1 MTDIIKLLLELV
13 KNTALIAIVAYGLI
27 HTKPL
32 RHSLEGTAGYK
43 DKVFLTVIFGL
54 LSIAGNYLGI
64 PIQGAL
70 ANNRMIGPVVGGLL
84 VGPAVGI
91 GAGFIGG
98 LHRYFLGGFTA
109 EACAVGNVM
118 AGLVGGLFYLRVGPQ
133 KINVRAALLAG
144 IIAELVLKGLVLIM
158 AKPFS
163 AALALEKAI
172 ALPTILVNSVGVA
185 IFVYMVQSVCHDEVK
200 VGGSYAE
207 KALQIAG
214 QTLPI
219 IREGLNPEAATRVVE
234 LIRAETKVAAVAITD
249 RENIIAFAG
258 AGYDHHKTG
267 VPILTSCARN
277 ALETG
282 LSQAAEER
290 EALGCLNP
298 QCPLTSAIIV
308 PLFIKDQTIGT
319 FSILK
324 TNGDQITDAERKLAE
339 GIGNL
344 LSLQLEIAQLNE
356 ESKLVARAKFAALK
370 AQLNP
375 HFLFNSISVI
385 MSCCR
390 SNPEEAR
397 ELLVHLSKLLRR
409 RLRESDDMVPLRDEM
424 EAVNAYLAISRVRLG
439 ERLSVCLDINED
451 TMECMI
457 PVFSLQPLV
466 ENALRHGLM
475 GKETDCRLN
484 VRSRLREEH
493 LVIEVD
499 DNGVGI
505 APEIF
510 EQIVTGNK
518 VSQDSVGITN
528 IMQRLKTLFGDR
540 ASCTFVTTLGEG
552 TRVTLKIPKLYERG
566 GSHGLPGVPG

>member
-1 MTDIIKLLLELV
+1 MTSILKLLIEML
-13 KNTALIAIVAYGLI
+13 KNTALIAIVAYMLI

-43 DKVFLTVIFGL
+43 DKVFLTIIFGL

-84 VGPAVGI
+84 VGPAVGL

-109 EACAVGNVM
+109 EACAVGNVL
-118 AGLVGGLFYLRVGPQ
+118 AGLVGGIFYMRIGPQ
-133 KINVRAALLAG
+133 KIDGKAALMAG
-144 IIAELVLKGLVLIM
+144 FIAEIALKGLVLIM
-158 AKPFS
+158 AKPFA

-172 ALPTILVNSVGVA
+172 ALPTTLVNSIGVA
-185 IFVYMVQSVCHDEVK
+185 IFVYMVQSVCRAEVK

-219 IREGLNPEAATRVVE
+219 IREGLDPQAASQVVE

-249 RENIIAFAG
+249 REKIIAYAG
-258 AGYDHHKTG
+258 AGHDHHKTG
-267 VPILTSCARN
+267 VPILTTSAKS
-277 ALETG
+277 ALQTG
-282 LSQAAEER
+282 MSQAVDEK
-290 EALGCLNP
+290 EALGCSDP
-298 QCPLTSAIIV
+298 QCPLTSAVIV
-308 PLFIKDQTIGT
+308 PLFIKDETIGT

-324 TNGDQITDAERKLAE
+324 TNGDQISHAERKLAE

-356 ESKLVARAKFAALK
+356 ESKLVARSKFAALK

-409 RLRESDDMVPLRDEM
+409 RLRESDDLVPLRDEM

-439 ERLSVCLDINED
+439 ERLSVSLDISED
-451 TMECMI
+451 TMEYMI

-475 GKETDCRLN
+475 SKETDCRLI
-484 VRSRLREEH
+484 VRSSLTPEH
-493 LVIEVD
+493 LIIEVD

-505 APEIF
+505 APEIYQ
-510 EQIVTGNK
+510 QIITGTRIN
-518 VSQDSVGITN
+518 QDSVGITN

-540 ASCTFVTTLGEG
+540 ASCTFITAMGEG
-552 TRVTLKIPKLYERG
+552 TRVILKIPILSERG
-566 GSHGLPGVPG
+566 GNHGIPGLSG